1 MKRRNGPFYVLAA
14 LLISCGHHNGKTSI
28 SVKDKSKYFEMSA
41 HYQKNRT
48 KAVDEF
54 LQDKIGK
61 LPNSSMFKRYSNT
74 EMVLEDGTRFYLEKS
89 PGYLSIELDKSKNS
103 TRSYMAVKQLCE
115 ALKPVIF
122 R

>member
-1 MKRRNGPFYVLAA
+1 
-14 LLISCGHHNGKTSI
+14 
-28 SVKDKSKYFEMSA
+28 MSA

-61 LPNSSMFKRYSNT
+61 LPNSSMFKRYTNT